1 MSDYSAIK
9 GSKIQSLSSDPSDP
23 YEGQIWYNSTTGEF
37 KEYDVYSVGVWS
49 TGAPMGV
56 YRSQMTQTGTQTN
69 AISMTGVSPDNDY
82 ELLSQSWN
90 GSAWTTTASMNTG
103 RRLAGSAGA
112 SSTSAIAIGGDVG
125 PTNPPGTEYINE
137 TESWNGT
144 TWTVVNP
151 LVENGY
157 AMGCVGTQT
166 DAISFSSYWN
176 PPTQPPTVA
185 FNTNTQS
192 WNGTSW
198 TVIPATQSISRAW
211 RGSAGTSTSALSFS
225 DFNGNVES
233 YNGTAWTAAGSVNN
247 VRNYAGGGGAS
258 NSDAMTFG
266 GGNPPAGI
274 SYYDSTETYNGTSFT
289 TVNPLIVAT
298 LGISQVNSG
307 TTSAGILGSGESDLT
322 NFSRVGYTQLWNS
335 GPIGASVKIDGNT

>member
-37 KEYDVYSVGVWS
+37 KEYDVYSTGVWS
-49 TGAPMGV
+49 TGATMGV
-56 YRSQMTQTGTQTN
+56 FRSLMTQTGSQTS
-69 AISMTGVSPDNDY
+69 AISMTGGTPSNSYDTI
-82 ELLSQSWN
+82 SQSWN

-103 RRLAGSAGA
+103 RSTAGSAGA

-125 PTNPPGTEYINE
+125 PINVTGTEYITE

-144 TWTVVNP
+144 AWTVVNP
-151 LVENGY
+151 LAEGGY

-166 DAISFSSYWN
+166 DAISFNSRWN
-176 PPTQPPTVA
+176 PPTQPPTVGY
-185 FNTNTQS
+185 NTNTQS

-198 TVIPATQSISRAW
+198 TVIPATQSVSRSW
-211 RGSAGTSTSALSFS
+211 RGAAGTSTSALSFS

-233 YNGTAWTAAGSVNN
+233 YNGTAWTAAANVNN
-247 VRNYAGGGGAS
+247 ARNYAGGGGAS

-266 GGNPPAGI
+266 GGNPPASI
-274 SYYDSTETYNGTSFT
+274 AYYDSTEVYNGTSFST
-289 TVNPLIVAT
+289 ANPLIVAT
-298 LGISQVNSG
+298 ASISQVNSG
-307 TTSAGILGSGESDLT
+307 PTSAGVLGSGNSDLT
-322 NFSRVGYTQLWNS
+322 SFSRTGYTQLWNG
-335 GPIGASVKIDGNT
+335 GPIGASVKIDGSF